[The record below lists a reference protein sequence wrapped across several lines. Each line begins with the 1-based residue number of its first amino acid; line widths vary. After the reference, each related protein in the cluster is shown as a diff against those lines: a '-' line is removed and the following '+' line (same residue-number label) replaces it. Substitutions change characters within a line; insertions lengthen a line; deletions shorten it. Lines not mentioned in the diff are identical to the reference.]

1 MKLKELLS
9 ELSKYD
15 PETSEVWIEV
25 FDENSPAYE
34 DNYDFSI
41 DAMALRD
48 EDGKT
53 YGHFIQLSLINDNK
67 N

>member
-1 MKLKELLS
+1 MQLKELLS

-25 FDENSPAYE
+25 FDENSPAHE